1 MTYEPGKYPKE
12 YNPKVHG
19 PYHPGRYYG
28 KPDVPFGDVKI
39 GDLGGWISRRKFT
52 PTAVWGAIHRTFWNW
67 SGRWMNAR
75 SPGFAPIGHIIML
88 SSAYYFLVMYKDRSY
103 HRHCKYH

>member
-39 GDLGGWISRRKFT
+39 GDLGGWISRRK
-52 PTAVWGAIHRTFWNW
+52 TFWNW

-75 SPGFAPIGHIIML
+75 NPGFAPIGHIIML
-88 SSAYYFLVMYKDRSY
+88 SSTYYFL
-103 HRHCKYH
+103 HCKYH

>member
-19 PYHPGRYYG
+19 PYLPGRYYG

-39 GDLGGWISRRKFT
+39 GDLGSWISRRSLR
-52 PTAVWGAIHRTFWNW
+52 PANIWGAIHRSYWNW
-67 SGRWMNAR
+67 SGRWINAR
-75 SPGFAPIGHIIML
+75 TPAFAGYAQMIML
-88 SSAYYFLVMYKDRSY
+88 LSAYSFFALYKDRSY
-103 HRHCKYH
+103 HKHCKYH